1 MNCLY
6 KELRLSAHPSAWF
19 YLALGALTLVPAYP
33 MGMVF
38 FFSCLALFM
47 TTQYCQETNDAVYTL
62 LLPLTKRQAVRAR
75 FLLAAFLQLGT
86 LLLSLPF
93 ALLRGPLGVGPNP
106 VGLDPTPAYYG
117 CGLLCYGLFNAV
129 FFPAYYKRACR
140 PGAAFLWALPPV
152 ALVILGM
159 EGASHLPCFAWLE
172 SQNALLPQLFVLFG
186 GAALYALL
194 TGLGCGAAAR
204 RYEGANN

>member
-129 FFPAYYKRACR
+129 FFPAYYKRPAGR
-140 PGAAFLWALPPV
+140 RGLLWGAAARRSGYS
-152 ALVILGM
+152 GM

-204 RYEGANN
+204 RYERANN

>member
-62 LLPLTKRQAVRAR
+62 LLPLTKRQTVRAR
-75 FLLAAFLQLGT
+75 FLLAAFLQLGP
-86 LLLSLPF
+86 LLLSVPF
-93 ALLRGPLGVGPNP
+93 AVLRGPLGVGPNP

-117 CGLLCYGLFNAV
+117 CGLL
-129 FFPAYYKRACR
+129 
-140 PGAAFLWALPPV
+140 
-152 ALVILGM
+152 
-159 EGASHLPCFAWLE
+159 
-172 SQNALLPQLFVLFG
+172 
-186 GAALYALL
+186 
-194 TGLGCGAAAR
+194 
-204 RYEGANN
+204 